1 MRSFNALLI
10 GLAATSAAAVAAPPK
25 LVDSTPAADGIA
37 TKPAKVELGFD
48 QAVVAE
54 GATFDVLMMTMPG
67 MKMNE
72 PMRMTVASTSVDA
85 SGKLLTA
92 AFKMP
97 LPAGTYDFKY
107 QVKNAGGET
116 GSGVVSFGVR

>member
-1 MRSFNALLI
+1 MRFVHTLLA
-10 GLAATSAAAVAAPPK
+10 GLAAISTAAVAASPK

-37 TKPAKVELGFD
+37 TKPAKVELTFD
-48 QAVVAE
+48 QPVVAD
-54 GATFDVLMMTMPG
+54 GATFDVLMITMPG
-67 MKMNE
+67 MKMDT
-72 PMRMTVASTSVDA
+72 PMRMTVVSTMVDG